1 MKYFLKLSI
10 FLLLTSF
17 TIEFAQA
24 QTKNRKLVKADI
36 AFENEEYIKAAD
48 LYKKAYKKTKN
59 KAIKAEIIFKQAEC
73 YRKSLNYKRAA
84 SFYKRAIRA
93 KYPDVI
99 VYLHY
104 ADILKDPRKL

>member
-17 TIEFAQA
+17 TNEFAQA
-24 QTKNRKLVKADI
+24 QTKNRKLKMMLI

-73 YRKSLNYKRAA
+73 YR
-84 SFYKRAIRA
+84 SFI
-93 KYPDVI
+93 
-99 VYLHY
+99 
-104 ADILKDPRKL
+104 KL